1 MPLKKASKL
10 TELKPEELSWVCDPE
25 IFKFETTSHLKPIE
39 GIVGQERALKALKLG
54 VELKSPGYNI
64 FVTGLSGTGKF
75 TSIKSV
81 LESISPDCSQL
92 KDYAYVNN
100 FKDRDRPTLLEFP
113 AGKAVEFKE
122 ALYKA
127 IKFLQEKIPSFLS
140 NDPFVS
146 QKKKLLEEFGSSQS
160 AIMNEFE
167 EKLKKDNFTLGQ
179 VKVGELTRPEILAV
193 IENEPVFM
201 QQLGEFVKGE
211 KITKEQADQFIK
223 KYSSYQEELAKVFKQ
238 SLKLSQSFQE
248 KILEL
253 EKSFVGNV
261 IHITMDEIKKQYQSE
276 KIINYLE
283 EVEDDILS
291 NLEIFK
297 GQKPAT
303 EETQDG
309 LVVDYLKEYEINIIL
324 DNTGVKSCPVV
335 LETSPTYNNIFGT
348 IEKFSD
354 GRGGWYADFTKVKA
368 GALLRANGGFLI
380 LNALDSF
387 SENGV
392 WKALKRVLL
401 YGKLEIQDLA
411 SMYQFS
417 PSVLK
422 PEPIDIECKIILVGN
437 NYIYSVLSNYG
448 DDFNKIFKVKAD
460 FDYEIERN
468 EQSIFEY
475 ARLIKKLIE
484 QEKLLEFDKTAV
496 ARITEYGAK
505 YSGRQNKLTTR
516 FAYIADLVRES
527 NFWAKDNGDKTVSNY
542 HVDQAFLA
550 KRERHGLY
558 ESKVQEMLDNKTL
571 LIETTG
577 KKIGMINGL
586 AVYGGDAYSFG
597 KPTRITASV
606 SLGNGT
612 FINVERESGLSGS
625 SHNKGVLIISGYF
638 KEKFGRKLNLA
649 FNANIVFEQGYGMID
664 GDSASITEI
673 CVISSALSRLPIKQS
688 IAITGS
694 VNQKG
699 EIQPIGGVNEKVE
712 GYFDVCSKRGLDG
725 SHGVIIP
732 IQNVKDLMLKQEVID
747 AVKENKFHIFP
758 VAKVEEAIEI
768 LFSVEAGT
776 ANAHGDY
783 PVGTVFGEV
792 EKELKEMRKT
802 AKGEHEKKPHAHHPG
817 DKDKVKPAPK
827 KKRIPKPTPKKKPGP
842 KPVPNP
848 IPKSEKKSVKKP
860 VPRPNSKSV
869 SNRDSKAIPVSKTSI
884 KSNREAS
891 SKAIPVSK
899 GKKSSVPVSKKV
911 VKAPEKVRVQKP
923 SSNPQS
929 KNIKGRK

>member
-1 MPLKKASKL
+1 MPLKKASKP
-10 TELKPEELSWVCDPE
+10 TELNPEELRWVCDPE
-25 IFKFETTSHLKPIE
+25 IFEFETTSHLKPIE

-127 IKFLQEKIPSFLS
+127 IKFLQEKIPLFLS
-140 NDPFVS
+140 NDPFIS
-146 QKKKLLEEFGSSQS
+146 QKKKLLEEFGTSQS

-201 QQLGEFVKGE
+201 QQLGEYVKGD
-211 KITKEQADQFIK
+211 KITKAQADDFIK

-238 SLKLSQSFQE
+238 SLKLSQTYQE
-248 KILEL
+248 KITEL
-253 EKSFVGNV
+253 EKSFVANV
-261 IHITMDEIKKQYQSE
+261 IHITMDEIKKEHKSE

-283 EVEDDILS
+283 EVEEDILS

-303 EETQDG
+303 EETQEG

-368 GALLRANGGFLI
+368 GSLLKANNGFLI
-380 LNALDSF
+380 LNALDAF

-411 SMYQFS
+411 TVYQFS

-422 PEPIDIECKIILVGN
+422 PESIDIECKIILVGN
-437 NYIYSVLSNYG
+437 NYIYSVLSDYG

-527 NFWAKDNGDKTVSNY
+527 NFWAKDYGNKTVTNY

-558 ESKVQEMLDNKTL
+558 ESKVQEMLDNKII
-571 LIETTG
+571 LIDTTG
-577 KKIGMINGL
+577 EKIGMINGL
-586 AVYGGDAYSFG
+586 AVYGSESYSFG
-597 KPTRITASV
+597 KPTRITATV
-606 SLGNGT
+606 SLGNGS

-625 SHNKGVLIISGYF
+625 THNKGVLIISGYF

-673 CVISSALSRLPIKQS
+673 CAISSALSRLPIKQS

-699 EIQPIGGVNEKVE
+699 EIQPIGGVNEKIE

-725 SHGVIIP
+725 TQGVIIP
-732 IQNVKDLMLKQEVID
+732 IQNVKDLMLKQAIID
-747 AVKENKFHIFP
+747 AVQDRKFHIYP

-768 LFSVEAGT
+768 LFGIEAGI
-776 ANAHGDY
+776 ANSHGDY
-783 PVGTVFGEV
+783 PLGTVFGEV
-792 EKELKEMRKT
+792 EKELKEMRRT
-802 AKGEHEKKPHAHHPG
+802 AKGEHEKKPHPHHNAE
-817 DKDKVKPAPK
+817 KDKEKPAPK
-827 KKRIPKPTPKKKPGP
+827 KKSPPKPKPKPVPKPTRVPKKKPVPKPIP
-842 KPVPNP
+842 KPV
-848 IPKSEKKSVKKP
+848 
-860 VPRPNSKSV
+860 SKST
-869 SNRDSKAIPVSKTSI
+869 NK
-884 KSNREAS
+884 
-891 SKAIPVSK
+891 
-899 GKKSSVPVSKKV
+899 
-911 VKAPEKVRVQKP
+911 
-923 SSNPQS
+923 
-929 KNIKGRK
+929 KGRK